1 MMFAIRR
8 LIAATFLSVLFFSTQ
23 AQPGDLPVTPE
34 NVKEAKPYKV
44 LTNGKQVTIKST
56 KDIDHVMLWTSRG
69 NRVVEQKEIN
79 AATFTFKVPVNDKFY
94 FLMVGLEGGKIY
106 TEKIGVR

>member
-1 MMFAIRR
+1 MSAFRR

-23 AQPGDLPVTPE
+23 AQRANLPVIPQNIKE
-34 NVKEAKPYKV
+34 NKPYKV

-56 KDIDHVMLWTSRG
+56 KDIDHIMLWTSRG

-79 AATFTFKVPVNDKFY
+79 AAIFTFKVPIDDKFY